1 MLSDVYDIYDTQ
13 IEKLTRHKILWGWKC
28 CTYEGG
34 LLADGTIDA
43 YEVKCPWHG
52 PKFDVRTS
60 EVTNHYDHK

>member
-1 MLSDVYDIYDTQ
+1 MPSDVYDIYDTH
-13 IEKLTRHKILWGWKC
+13 IDKLTRHKILWGWKC

-52 PKFDVRTS
+52 SKFDVRTRS
-60 EVTNHYDHK
+60 NKSLRP